1 MLSENCTEAYLSGCF
16 LCDAIAW
23 ITCLDA
29 VLDNCLPP
37 SIGQKAK
44 GAIVF
49 DELVREGYFVTDSF

>member
-1 MLSENCTEAYLSGCF
+1 MLSKNCTEVYLSGPF
-16 LCDAIAW
+16 FCDGSSW

-44 GAIVF
+44 GAMVF
-49 DELVREGYFVTDSF
+49 DELVRHRYFVTDPY